1 MISKREKK
9 IDIHSSRKREKDPLQ
24 NFNRT
29 NQQKEKRR
37 AWGDSIDKSLN

>member
-1 MISKREKK
+1 MISKREKNRYSFIK
-9 IDIHSSRKREKDPLQ
+9 KEKRPLQ